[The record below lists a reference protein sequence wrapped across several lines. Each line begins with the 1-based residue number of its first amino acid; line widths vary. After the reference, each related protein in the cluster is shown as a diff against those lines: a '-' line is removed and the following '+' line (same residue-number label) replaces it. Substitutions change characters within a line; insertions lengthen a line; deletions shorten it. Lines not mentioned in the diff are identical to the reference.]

1 MQSLSHL
8 SRLEKVRMINDLW
21 DDLTHDTEYV
31 QSPGWHEQA
40 LEETRQQLANGEI
53 DSVDWNEAK
62 QILRNKLK

>member
-21 DDLTHDTEYV
+21 DDLTHDAEYV

-53 DSVDWNEAK
+53 DSLDWDEAK